1 MEPEVLFRKVDVLGE
16 GSTYDER
23 RRRVYWVDIK
33 GRKFHYLSLG
43 ASEMRTFQS
52 KGMISSIVPTTGEE
66 MAATVDHGLYLIDE
80 SGGHR
85 LLLEVEKDQGA
96 TRFNDGK
103 ADPFGNYVA
112 GTMDLE
118 ERRPIGSLYVI
129 SGSTARRILSG
140 LVISNGIA
148 WDTGRRVFYHI
159 DTPRRKVDAYSYDSS
174 MNIEW
179 LGTAVDFR
187 NENGNPD
194 GMTIDADGNLWVAHW
209 GGSRVSVHD
218 PERKRKVDEIVFP
231 AKNITSC
238 VFAGDGLSDL
248 YVTSA
253 SSNEPGDMGGS
264 LFVVHTDYEGSRTF
278 RFRVP

>member
-1 MEPEVLFRKVDVLGE
+1 
-16 GSTYDER
+16 
-23 RRRVYWVDIK
+23 
-33 GRKFHYLSLG
+33 
-43 ASEMRTFQS
+43 
-52 KGMISSIVPTTGEE
+52 
-66 MAATVDHGLYLIDE
+66 
-80 SGGHR
+80 
-85 LLLEVEKDQGA
+85 
-96 TRFNDGK
+96 
-103 ADPFGNYVA
+103 
-112 GTMDLE
+112 MDLE

-209 GGSRVSVHD
+209 GGGSRVSVHD

-238 VFAGDGLSDL
+238 VFAGGDGLSDL

-253 SSNEPGDMGGS
+253 SSNEPGGDMGGS